1 MKFYFLAIC
10 YHLLILISLQSQE
23 EWWHLTT
30 DDGLDSDRILNVYQ
44 ANNGDVWIGTDK
56 GITRYNGVFEQRS
69 LLKIEESSL
78 LGEDSNSILELPS
91 GQILARGVD
100 RLGKVKINIFD
111 GQEWN
116 QEGFFHDNDI
126 WVSLWPEF
134 AVNSED
140 NLSFPSRRKNIKL
153 KRLKSQYTIRSIMN
167 SNFTDSIR

>member
-1 MKFYFLAIC
+1 M
-10 YHLLILISLQSQE
+10 
-23 EWWHLTT
+23 TT

-56 GITRYNGVFEQRS
+56 GIIRYNGVFEQRL

-134 AVNSED
+134 AVKSED